1 MGEILGR
8 EIPGAEAVNLD
19 AWEAELARHLEVL
32 GADAAAPARLARYH
46 RLLCEWNARMNLTG
60 DTDFAVALYRHYL
73 DSLAPLRLEGLFA
86 HGARVIDVG
95 SGAGFPGLPLKIFC
109 PKVHLTLMD
118 SLNKRVNFLQTVVD
132 ELGLEDV
139 DCVHARA
146 EEGARMKKY
155 REQYDLAV
163 SRAVARL
170 PILCEYCLPFVKRG
184 GHFLALKGRAFAEEV
199 EEAAKAIKVMG
210 GSHTDVRE
218 VHLPGL
224 DDKRAI
230 ITVTKTM
237 PTPKAYPR
245 KAGTPAKNPL

>member
-1 MGEILGR
+1 MFRDEMKKA
-8 EIPGAEAVNLD
+8 AEDFGLTLS
-19 AWEAELARHLEVL
+19 ESQLTQFTRYYELLV
-32 GADAAAPARLARYH
+32 
-46 RLLCEWNARMNLTG
+46 EWNEKMNLTAI
-60 DTDFAVALYRHYL
+60 TEEHEVAVKHMV
-73 DSLAPLRLEGLFA
+73 DSLSAYDPALFD
-86 HGARVIDVG
+86 GEISIIDVG
-95 SGAGFPGLPLKIFC
+95 TGAGFPGLPLKIFC
-109 PKVHLTLMD
+109 PQVHLTLMD

-146 EEGARMKKY
+146 EEGARMK
-155 REQYDLAV
+155 
-163 SRAVARL
+163 
-170 PILCEYCLPFVKRG
+170 RG
-184 GHFLALKGRAFAEEV
+184 GHFLALKGRAYAEEV

-210 GSHTDVRE
+210 GSQTDVRE